1 VTPPTGGSITG
12 TVFNDANGD
21 GVQDDGELG
30 ISGVSVYI
38 DATNVGVFKS
48 GDLETTTNSSGVY
61 SFTGLAAGTY
71 IVRQIIPTND
81 KQTAPTNGFGN
92 HVTLTA
98 NQAATGANF
107 GDESTTV
114 VTPPTGGSITGTVF
128 NDANGDGV
136 QDNGEVGIAGVSVYI
151 DATNAGVFKT
161 GDLETTTNSSGVYS
175 FTGLAA
181 GTYLVRQ
188 ILPSGDKQTAPS
200 NGFGNHVTLA
210 ANQAATGANF
220 GDEGTTVVTS
230 PSLLGTISGTVFDD
244 ANGNG
249 KLDSGE
255 VGIAGV
261 TVYID
266 LTNAGSF
273 KVGDIETTTD
283 SSGDYSFSGLPAGT
297 YVVREILPSGDK
309 QTAPASANTITL
321 TAGQIVT
328 AANFGDESTVT
339 PVVVAAPASVI
350 DGSIDSDLNL
360 PAV

>member
-1 VTPPTGGSITG
+1 
-12 TVFNDANGD
+12 
-21 GVQDDGELG
+21 
-30 ISGVSVYI
+30 
-38 DATNVGVFKS
+38 
-48 GDLETTTNSSGVY
+48 
-61 SFTGLAAGTY
+61 
-71 IVRQIIPTND
+71 
-81 KQTAPTNGFGN
+81 
-92 HVTLTA
+92 
-98 NQAATGANF
+98 
-107 GDESTTV
+107 
-114 VTPPTGGSITGTVF
+114 
-128 NDANGDGV
+128 
-136 QDNGEVGIAGVSVYI
+136 
-151 DATNAGVFKT
+151 
-161 GDLETTTNSSGVYS
+161 
-175 FTGLAA
+175 
-181 GTYLVRQ
+181 
-188 ILPSGDKQTAPS
+188 
-200 NGFGNHVTLA
+200 
-210 ANQAATGANF
+210 
-220 GDEGTTVVTS
+220 VVTS